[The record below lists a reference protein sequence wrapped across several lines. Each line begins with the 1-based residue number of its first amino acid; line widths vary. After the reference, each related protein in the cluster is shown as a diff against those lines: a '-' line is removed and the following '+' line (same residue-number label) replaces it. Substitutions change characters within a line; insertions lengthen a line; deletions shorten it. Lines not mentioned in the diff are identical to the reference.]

1 MYVVRDVTLKHAA
14 YNGILKRETKRERTS
29 IGQSFVAGAFAR
41 ALPPLSAE
49 RARERAEALEIFPIA
64 V

>member
-14 YNGILKRETKRERTS
+14 YNGILKRETERERTS
-29 IGQSFVAGAFAR
+29 IGQSFVAGAFTR
-41 ALPPLSAE
+41 ALPPLSPSE
-49 RARERAEALEIFPIA
+49 RERAEALEIFPIA